1 MWEND
6 YEIRNVSW
14 FGRGAELGF
23 GGNRER
29 GNCNFTATS
38 SLEWEREIWAICLD
52 ILDKERRGPSF

>member
-23 GGNRER
+23 GGNS
-29 GNCNFTATS
+29 NSAAAS
-38 SLEWEREIWAICLD
+38 SSEWEREIWAICLD
-52 ILDKERRGPSF
+52 LLDNERRGLPF